1 MPAYDSQFFSPPAP
15 LAKVTLRNQTNDK
28 TVSDV
33 PMLIDSG
40 ADVTLIPQQ
49 LITRLGVVIEPDTG
63 YEVMGFDGKKS
74 ISQAVSLDMIFLG
87 RSFRGQFL
95 VSNQEWGI
103 VGRDVLNHLSVLLDG
118 PQLVWDEQISPDS
131 LFKPLR

>member
-1 MPAYDSQFFSPPAP
+1 MPTYDDHFFTPPAP
-15 LAKVTLRNQTNDK
+15 LARVTIRNSQDGK

-49 LITRLGVVIEPDTG
+49 SVTLLGASIEPDTG
-63 YEVMGFDGKKS
+63 YEVTGFDGKKS
-74 ISQAVSLDMIFLG
+74 IAQVVRLDLIFL
-87 RSFRGQFL
+87 RRAFRGRFL

-103 VGRDVLNHLSVLLDG
+103 VGRDVLNHVSLLLNG
-118 PQLVWDEQISPDS
+118 PQLMWEELKSS
-131 LFKPLR
+131 R